1 MKGITIPG
9 AGTKSPCELINQ
21 GLQVLGALLLHLK
34 KWLVGW
40 TPEGSAGPPHLVLCS
55 LRGGNPWPLWKL
67 STQPGPYRGLA
78 EQGLTFPTDC
88 GSSVHCLPGQQ
99 DVTGH
104 FSHGTSHRGSILT
117 LPLFVLSFFPC
128 HETFSPSQLV
138 RLLPHPPSLESFCGF
153 VVVKLLDR
161 QNLR

>member
-9 AGTKSPCELINQ
+9 AGRKSPCELINQIQ
-21 GLQVLGALLLHLK
+21 GLQVLGALLLHVK

-40 TPEGSAGPPHLVLCS
+40 TPEGSSGPPHLVLPS
-55 LRGGNPWPLWKL
+55 LRGGNPWPLGKL

-104 FSHGTSHRGSILT
+104 FSHGTSRRGSILT
-117 LPLFVLSFFPC
+117 LPLFVLSFFPAVRLFPPLSLC
-128 HETFSPSQLV
+128 DFSPIH
-138 RLLPHPPSLESFCGF
+138 LPSSPF
-153 VVVKLLDR
+153 VALW
-161 QNLR
+161 

>member
-21 GLQVLGALLLHLK
+21 IQGLQVLGALLLHVK

-40 TPEGSAGPPHLVLCS
+40 TPEGSAGPPHLVFRS
-55 LRGGNPWPLWKL
+55 LRGGNLWLLWKL

-117 LPLFVLSFFPC
+117 LPLFILSFFPC
-128 HETFSPSQLV
+128 SETFSPSQLV
-138 RLLPHPPSLESFCGF
+138 
-153 VVVKLLDR
+153 
-161 QNLR
+161 